1 MTSDRIQTLQLIA
14 DLTRRKADEFTA
26 RTQALE
32 AELTVLRTQLADSAA
47 RIDAIC
53 ERVKVA
59 LKQLRLGLDATAEV
73 ATGPVEEFSPSPSTN
88 EANKETKNGQ

>member
-1 MTSDRIQTLQLIA
+1 MTSGHIQTLQLIA

-26 RTQALE
+26 LAHMLE
-32 AELTVLRTQLADSAA
+32 AELTVLRTQLSDSAA
-47 RIDAIC
+47 RVDAIC

-59 LKQLRLGLDATAEV
+59 LAQVRLGLDSTAD
-73 ATGPVEEFSPSPSTN
+73 AARPPAEFSPSSPSTN